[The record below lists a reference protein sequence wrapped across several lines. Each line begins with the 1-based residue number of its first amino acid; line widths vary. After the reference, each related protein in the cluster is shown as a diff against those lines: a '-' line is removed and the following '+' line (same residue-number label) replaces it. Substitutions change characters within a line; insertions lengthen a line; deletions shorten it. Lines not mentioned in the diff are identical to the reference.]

1 MPRLR
6 ARLTR
11 RLRIVVLRPLHPLQ
25 HTLRLRK
32 KRIEIFLALL
42 IQSNRPNTQARSR
55 AETRLMKPP
64 RRRGLHVV
72 NVPSPPPARSAP
84 RRVVVT

>member
-1 MPRLR
+1 MPRIR

-11 RLRIVVLRPLHPLQ
+11 RFRIVLRPLHPLQ

-55 AETRLMKPP
+55 AKTRLMKPP
-64 RRRGLHVV
+64 RRRGLHVVV

>member
-1 MPRLR
+1 MPRIR

-11 RLRIVVLRPLHPLQ
+11 RLGIVLRPLHPLQ

-55 AETRLMKPP
+55 AKTRLMKPP

-72 NVPSPPPARSAP
+72 NVPSPPPARGAP
-84 RRVVVT
+84 RCVVVT